1 MNNLLIRLK
10 QHTPL
15 IHFQHDQ
22 EGATLRATDLKPK
35 LDRYLIKKL
44 PDYKKYLVGGGS
56 NPDHQALDYKVR
68 IIASGKSVVPIPK
81 GDRNFPMFF
90 ANMGDDYQE
99 RGLVTYQNI
108 QVEFFSFFTDLLKVI
123 EQHIAAFFACTN
135 FGMRSSKG
143 FGSFTVEHNP
153 AVPPKAYWFEVNTN
167 DWKTAFARMDLFYK
181 SVRGGINGAQ
191 SPAGGF
197 VRDFYMKPLLFLYA
211 KQKGIKWE
219 KKAIKEK
226 RPFDTVL
233 ASQQSDHQGDVEGAE
248 KPNWPLWVK
257 EPNERIVRDLL
268 GLSTEQS
275 WKGYPGN
282 RNGASITKED
292 AQGRIDRFASPIVF
306 KPILVDGR
314 YRIYFWGETIP
325 SAYLSASFKISVNQ
339 RSIGQLPLW
348 KEFDLQDFLK
358 HFLNENNARACMKFN
373 SNDSRQREVANT
385 LLDMYR
391 AIANPNNRT

>member
-1 MNNLLIRLK
+1 MSKLIFQLK

-44 PDYKKYLVGGGS
+44 PDYKKYLVGGGN
-56 NPDHQALDYKVR
+56 NPDHLALDYKVK
-68 IIASGKSVVPIPK
+68 IIATGKSVVPIPK

-99 RGLVTYQNI
+99 RGLVTHQNI
-108 QVEFFSFFTDLLKVI
+108 RLEFFSFFPELLQAIK
-123 EQHIAAFFACTN
+123 QHIAAFFACTN

-143 FGSFTVEHNP
+143 FGSFTIENDP
-153 AVPPKAYWFEVNTN
+153 TVPSKAYWFEVNNN
-167 DWKTAFARMDLFYK
+167 DWKTAFARIDLFYK

-191 SPAGGF
+191 SPTGGF

-233 ASQQSDHQGDVEGAE
+233 ASQQAERQRDVPQAE
-248 KPNWPLWVK
+248 KPDWPLWVN
-257 EPNERIVRDLL
+257 EPTERIVRDLL

-292 AQGRIDRFASPIVF
+292 SQGRIDRFASPIVF
-306 KPILVDGR
+306 KPVLVNGS
-314 YRIYFWGETIP
+314 YRIYFWGESIP

-339 RSIGQLPLW
+339 RSIGQLPMW
-348 KEFDLQDFLK
+348 KEFDLDDFLK
-358 HFLNENNARACMKFN
+358 NFLNENNARSCMKYN
-373 SNDSRQREVANT
+373 NGDTRQRDVANT
-385 LLDMYR
+385 LLEIYR
-391 AIANPNNRT
+391 AIANNRT